1 MSERGWPAIL
11 APTRVSDS
19 LESQTGSH
27 APQKGHFFSLTEM
40 SYGALHRDM
49 GVPTP
54 EPSPDTL
61 RVVVTFRDLVCS
73 LSRGPLGTDT
83 RHRSREAKARDLPA
97 FRHAGFLR
105 RCATA
110 VREEPGRFRDSHLQT
125 GGSPMKK
132 LMRIVCAALPAIAA
146 WLFSAADLWAVPY
159 SQTKIIIEVN
169 ATAGDGGIQIFLDG
183 TGWNRLEVS
192 DPNGQDVL
200 EVSGRGSVGTTGIT
214 ELFFESAEP
223 SFEDL
228 PLPQL
233 LARFAA
239 GRYSFKGLT
248 VDGKPLSGAATLS
261 HSIPAGPRVFSPAE
275 GSTVNS
281 SFPVLVDWDPVFSSY
296 PGTSAPVTISGYQ
309 VIVER
314 VKPQPLLVF
323 SVFLP
328 ATVTQVTVPPE
339 FIQANADYILEV
351 LAIEES
357 GNQTI
362 TESSFSTSR

>member
-1 MSERGWPAIL
+1 
-11 APTRVSDS
+11 
-19 LESQTGSH
+19 
-27 APQKGHFFSLTEM
+27 
-40 SYGALHRDM
+40 
-49 GVPTP
+49 
-54 EPSPDTL
+54 
-61 RVVVTFRDLVCS
+61 
-73 LSRGPLGTDT
+73 
-83 RHRSREAKARDLPA
+83 
-97 FRHAGFLR
+97 
-105 RCATA
+105 
-110 VREEPGRFRDSHLQT
+110 
-125 GGSPMKK
+125 MKK
-132 LMRIVCAALPAIAA
+132 LMRIVCAALPAIAVL
-146 WLFSAADLWAVPY
+146 LFSTANLWAVPF

-192 DPNGQDVL
+192 DPYGQDVL
-200 EVSGRGSVGTTGIT
+200 EVGGRGSIGTTGIT

-239 GRYSFKGLT
+239 GRYSFTGVT

-275 GSTVNS
+275 GSTVS
-281 SFPVLVDWDPVFSSY
+281 SSSPVRVDWDPVVSSY

-339 FIQANADYILEV
+339 FIQANANYKFEV

-362 TESSFSTSR
+362 TESSFSTSK